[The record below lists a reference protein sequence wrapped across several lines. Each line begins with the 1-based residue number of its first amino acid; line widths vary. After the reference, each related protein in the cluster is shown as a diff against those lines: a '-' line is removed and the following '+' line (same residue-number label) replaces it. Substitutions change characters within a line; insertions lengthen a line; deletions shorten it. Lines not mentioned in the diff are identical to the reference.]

1 MRKQIL
7 ILIAVV
13 AMAGCNEENKS
24 ETTGKLFK
32 VSGTLTNSN
41 ARMIYLEEIPMA
53 TMQRTIVDSATVHA
67 SGKYELETKTDAE
80 GIYTLRLDKNI
91 YPSVTLVKDTN
102 EIVINASFNKKG
114 NEYAESYEVTGS
126 PASVKLK
133 EYLSG
138 FGNSLREL
146 YNMDMKID
154 SLSRINSADNAVTVL
169 KSDRAQSS
177 ANLKNT
183 TLTAI
188 DRSNNPALGM
198 YILGYYQ
205 TTRNENPRFNLDPI
219 NDDEV
224 SAIVNSVAVKFP
236 TNTAVV
242 SLKNQLD
249 AQRKKMEEQLAIS
262 QKWVGKPAPE
272 IIMPDPSGKEVT
284 LSSFKGKYV
293 LVDFW
298 ASWCRPCREENP
310 NVVSAFQKYR
320 NKNFT
325 ILGVSLD
332 KNKESWTKA
341 IMKDGLTWSHISDL
355 QEWYSPV
362 VKLYEFNGIPF
373 NVLVNPDGKI
383 VAQDLRGE
391 GLHQKLGDVL
401 K

>member
-1 MRKQIL
+1 MRKQIF

-13 AMAGCNEENKS
+13 AIAGCSDENKI

-32 VSGTLTNSN
+32 VSGTLTNSK

-53 TMQRTIVDSATVHA
+53 TMQRTIVDSATVNA
-67 SGKYELETKTDAE
+67 SGKYELKTRTDAE
-80 GIYTLRLDKNI
+80 GVYTLRLDKNL

-102 EIVINASFNKKG
+102 EIVINASFNEKG

-133 EYLSG
+133 EYLIG
-138 FGNSLREL
+138 FGNSILEL
-146 YNMDMKID
+146 YKINMKVD
-154 SLSRINSADNAVTVL
+154 SLSRINSADDAVNVL
-169 KSDRAQSS
+169 KSNRAQSS

-183 TLTAI
+183 TLIAI

-205 TTRNENPRFNLDPI
+205 TTRNENPHFNLDPI

-224 SAIVNSVAVKFP
+224 SAIVNNVAAKFP
-236 TNTAVV
+236 ANTAVV

-249 AQRKKMEEQLAIS
+249 AQRKRMEEQLAIS
-262 QKWVGKPAPE
+262 QKWVGKTAPE
-272 IIMPDPSGKEVT
+272 IIMSDPSGKEVK

-332 KNKESWTKA
+332 KNKESWTRA

-373 NVLVNPDGKI
+373 NVLVNPEGKI
-383 VAQDLRGE
+383 LAQDLRGE
-391 GLHQKLGDVL
+391 GLHQKLNEVL

>member
-1 MRKQIL
+1 MRKQIF
-7 ILIAVV
+7 ILIAV
-13 AMAGCNEENKS
+13 MTIAGCNEENKS

-32 VSGTLTNSN
+32 VSGTLTNSK
-41 ARMIYLEEIPMA
+41 AKMIYLEEIPMA
-53 TMQRTIVDSATVHA
+53 TMQRTVVDSATVNS
-67 SGKYELETKTDAE
+67 SGKYELKTRTDAE
-80 GIYTLRLDKNI
+80 GIYTLRLDKNV
-91 YPSVTLVKDTN
+91 YPSVTLVKDTSD
-102 EIVINASFNKKG
+102 IVINASFNDKG

-126 PASVKLK
+126 PASVRLK

-138 FGNSLREL
+138 FGNSLLEL
-146 YNMDMKID
+146 YKMDMKVD
-154 SLSRINSADNAVTVL
+154 SFSRINSGDKAIDTL
-169 KSDRAQSS
+169 KLNRAHTS
-177 ANLKNT
+177 ASLKNF
-183 TLTAI
+183 TLVAI

-205 TTRNENPRFNLDPI
+205 TTRNENPQFNLDPI

-224 SAIVNSVAVKFP
+224 SAIVNSVAAKFP
-236 TNTAVV
+236 TNTAAVA
-242 SLKNQLD
+242 LKNQLD

-272 IIMPDPSGKEVT
+272 IIMPDPSGKEVK

-310 NVVSAFQKYR
+310 NVVSAFQKFR

-362 VKLYEFNGIPF
+362 VGLYEFNGIPF
-373 NVLVNPDGKI
+373 NVLVNPEGKI
-383 VAQDLRGE
+383 VAQDLRGD
-391 GLHQKLGDVL
+391 GLHQKLNEVL

>member
-1 MRKQIL
+1 MRKQIF
-7 ILIAVV
+7 ILIAAVTI
-13 AMAGCNEENKS
+13 AGCNEEN
-24 ETTGKLFK
+24 TTVATGKLFK
-32 VSGTLTNSN
+32 VSGSLTNSK
-41 ARMIYLEEIPMA
+41 AKMVYLEEIPMA
-53 TMQRTIVDSATVHA
+53 TMQRTVVDSATINA
-67 SGKYELETKTDAE
+67 SGVYELKTRTDAE
-80 GIYTLRLDKNI
+80 GIYTLRLDKNL

-102 EIVINASFNKKG
+102 EIVINASFNDKG
-114 NEYAESYEVTGS
+114 NEYVDSYEVIGS
-126 PASVKLK
+126 PSSIKLK
-133 EYLSG
+133 DYLTG
-138 FGNSLREL
+138 FGNSLLEL
-146 YNMDMKID
+146 YKMGMKAD
-154 SLSRINSADNAVTVL
+154 SLSRINSAENAVDSL
-169 KSDRAQSS
+169 KSSRVQSS
-177 ANLKNT
+177 AGLKNFT
-183 TLTAI
+183 IVAI
-188 DRSNNPALGM
+188 ERSNNPALGM

-205 TTRNENPRFNLDPI
+205 TTRNENPHFNLDPI

-224 SAIVNSVAVKFP
+224 SAIVNSVAAKFP
-236 TNTAVV
+236 TNIAVV

-249 AQRKKMEEQLAIS
+249 AQRKRMEEQMAIS

-272 IIMPDPSGKEVT
+272 IIMSDPSGKELK

-332 KNKESWTKA
+332 KNKESWTRA

-373 NVLVNPDGKI
+373 NVLVNPDGQI
-383 VAQDLRGE
+383 VAQDLRGD
-391 GLHQKLGDVL
+391 GLHQKLGEVL

>member
-1 MRKQIL
+1 MRKQIF
-7 ILIAVV
+7 ILIAAVTI
-13 AMAGCNEENKS
+13 AGCNEEN
-24 ETTGKLFK
+24 TTVATGKLFK
-32 VSGTLTNSN
+32 VSGSLTNSK
-41 ARMIYLEEIPMA
+41 AKMVYLEEIPMA
-53 TMQRTIVDSATVHA
+53 TMQRTVVDSATINA
-67 SGKYELETKTDAE
+67 SGVYELKTRTDAE
-80 GIYTLRLDKNI
+80 GIYTLRLDKNL

-102 EIVINASFNKKG
+102 EIVINASFNDKG
-114 NEYAESYEVTGS
+114 NEYVDSYEVIGS
-126 PASVKLK
+126 PSSIKLK
-133 EYLSG
+133 DYLTG
-138 FGNSLREL
+138 FGNSLLEL
-146 YNMDMKID
+146 YKMGMKAD
-154 SLSRINSADNAVTVL
+154 SLSRINSAENAVDSL
-169 KSDRAQSS
+169 KSSRVQSS
-177 ANLKNT
+177 AGLKNFT
-183 TLTAI
+183 IVAI
-188 DRSNNPALGM
+188 ERSNNPALGM

-205 TTRNENPRFNLDPI
+205 TTRNENPHFNLDPI

-224 SAIVNSVAVKFP
+224 SAIVNSVAAKFP
-236 TNTAVV
+236 TNIAVV

-249 AQRKKMEEQLAIS
+249 AQRKRMEEQMAIS

-272 IIMPDPSGKEVT
+272 IIMSDPSGKELK

-332 KNKESWTKA
+332 KNKESWTRA

-373 NVLVNPDGKI
+373 NVLVNPDGQI
-383 VAQDLRGE
+383 VAQDLRGD
-391 GLHQKLGDVL
+391 GLHQKLNEVL

>member
-1 MRKQIL
+1 
-7 ILIAVV
+7 LIAVV
-13 AMAGCNEENKS
+13 AVAGCNDENKS

-32 VSGTLTNSN
+32 VSGTLTNSK
-41 ARMIYLEEIPMA
+41 AKMIYLEEVPMA
-53 TMQRTIVDSATVHA
+53 TMQLSVVDSAAINA
-67 SGKYELETKTDAE
+67 SGAYELKTRTDAD
-80 GIYTLRLDKNI
+80 GIYALRLDKNQ

-102 EIVINASFNKKG
+102 EIVINASFNDKG
-114 NEYAESYEVTGS
+114 NEYVHSYEIIGS
-126 PASVKLK
+126 PSSVKLK
-133 EYLSG
+133 DYLTG
-138 FGNSLREL
+138 FGNSLLEL
-146 YNMDMKID
+146 YNTGMKID
-154 SLSRINSADNAVTVL
+154 SLSRINSADPLINSL
-169 KSDRAQSS
+169 QSNRAQSS

-183 TLTAI
+183 TLVAI
-188 DRSNNPALGM
+188 DNSNNPALGM

-205 TTRNENPRFNLDPI
+205 TTRNQNPHFNLDPI

-224 SAIVNSVAVKFP
+224 SAIVNSVAAKFP
-236 TNTAVV
+236 TNAAVV

-249 AQRKKMEEQLAIS
+249 AQRKRLEEQMAIS

-272 IIMPDPSGKEVT
+272 IIMPDPSGKELK

-310 NVVSAFQKYR
+310 NVVSAFQKFR

-332 KNKESWTKA
+332 KNKESWTRA

-355 QEWYSPV
+355 KEWYSPV
-362 VKLYEFNGIPF
+362 VGLYEFNGIPF

-383 VAQDLRGE
+383 VAQDLRGD
-391 GLHQKLGDVL
+391 GLHQKLNEVL